1 MSDLSTPTDTSRPAR
16 TWRWLLIGSVALNL
30 VFVGGL
36 AALWFKGPPGH
47 WRGGGA
53 SQTAFGLMKFSR
65 ELPADRRDA
74 VRRHLKDARPALRST
89 QDELRQARAQA
100 AEVLGSASYTPEAM
114 QAALDSVASTDN
126 RLRTMGTNAL
136 MKAIGELT
144 AEDRK
149 KLAESWTRRLERE
162 QKRKGKR
169 DKGDGPPGDPSDAP

>member
-1 MSDLSTPTDTSRPAR
+1 MSDLSTPMDTARPAR
-16 TWRWLLIGSVALNL
+16 TWRWLLIASVALNL

-36 AALWFKGPPGH
+36 AALWLKGPPGH

-65 ELPADRRDA
+65 ELPPERRDA
-74 VRRHLKDARPALRST
+74 VRRHLKDARPALKAT
-89 QDELRQARAQA
+89 QNELRQVRAKA
-100 AEVLGSASYTPEAM
+100 AEVLGSATYTAEAM
-114 QAALDSVASTDN
+114 RAALDSVASTDN
-126 RLRTMGTNAL
+126 RLRDMGTDAL

-144 AEDRK
+144 PEDRK

-169 DKGDGPPGDPSDAP
+169 DREDGSPGDPPDAP